1 MRNLANVPD
10 LETRCK
16 DDAVWRVFGVEW
28 LPVRFQFY
36 SNMSQLCHG
45 VARANLMEEDLLVIH
60 NVQRNPSSASNNRRA
75 VKVSISFKILK
86 DVPDL

>member
-28 LPVRFQFY
+28 LPVRFQFH
-36 SNMSQLCHG
+36 SDMSQLCHG
-45 VARANLMEEDLLVIH
+45 VARANLMEEDLLYTMCKGILA
-60 NVQRNPSSASNNRRA
+60 QRQT
-75 VKVSISFKILK
+75 IEEL
-86 DVPDL
+86 